1 MTFQVKVRA
10 KELFGFSMYHT
21 YSGLMG
27 KIWVLFSIFCL
38 GAAVWTYGDV
48 TMQGTIA
55 MVFLGLLFTVINP
68 LMLYGKCRK
77 RAAKT
82 PSYKEPFTYT
92 FNRKGFLIS
101 QGDQSVQADWADLFQ
116 IAATRKAVYLCMDP
130 IHAQIISLEQL
141 GSQAEEVKEFLRT
154 QVPDDIRKKGL

>member
-1 MTFQVKVRA
+1 MTFQVKVRT

-38 GAAVWTYGDV
+38 AAAVWTYGDV
-48 TMQGTIA
+48 TVQGTIA
-55 MVFLGLLFTVINP
+55 LVFLGALFTVINP
-68 LMLYGKCRK
+68 LMLYGKCRQ

-82 PSYKEPFTYT
+82 PSYKEPFLYT
-92 FNRKGFLIS
+92 FNRKGFIIS
-101 QGDQSVQADWADLFQ
+101 QGEQSVQANWTDLFQ
-116 IAATRKAVYLCMDP
+116 IIATGKAVYLCMDP

-141 GSQAEEVKEFLRT
+141 GSQADEVKEFLRT
-154 QVPDDIRKKGL
+154 QVSDEVRKKGL

>member
-1 MTFQVKVRA
+1 MTFQVKVRT

-27 KIWVLFSIFCL
+27 KVWVLFSIFCL
-38 GAAVWTYGDV
+38 VAAVWTFGNV
-48 TMQGTIA
+48 SIQGTA
-55 MVFLGLLFTVINP
+55 ALVVLGLLFTVINP

-92 FNRKGFLIS
+92 FNRKGFIIS
-101 QGDQSVQADWADLFQ
+101 QGEESVQANWMELFQ
-116 IAATRKAVYLCMDP
+116 IVATKKAIYLCIDP

-154 QVPDDIRKKGL
+154 QVPDEIRKKGF